1 MDCNKNESVSMQ
13 KGKRIPYLDYA
24 KIVVTFLVVYGH
36 LISTSAPERPYI
48 YAFHMPFFFL
58 VSGLLHKTKG
68 TMAEGIID
76 SFRKL
81 FIPAL
86 FFMAAYRLYQF
97 GWNWLYDDINVAAS
111 FSQFLNDLCL
121 SAKSVLLGDHDNM
134 GNGVCWFL
142 FALFWHKV
150 LMTIWD
156 KKKTL
161 FGVAIIAMLV
171 VLALRM
177 NLLFVGQ
184 ALKNL
189 PFYMVGY
196 QLSNRIYSAIEN
208 MKYPLFVGL
217 SLLIVSGVLTY
228 FNGAVSFLAMSMVG
242 NLPMPLN
249 AVVCYSNAFIASM
262 GMLLICSCF
271 KKEYNWSRQLSM
283 SLLSIV
289 GLQMAFWKSWL
300 IVMGG
305 SIIPVNVFVA
315 IVIMTCCF
323 MIHTLLAQY
332 MPWSVGVIKKK

>member
-1 MDCNKNESVSMQ
+1 MNIISEV
-13 KGKRIPYLDYA
+13 KGVKQRIPYLDYA
-24 KIVVTFLVVYGH
+24 KIAVTFLVVYGH

-68 TMAEGIID
+68 TILEGIID

-81 FIPAL
+81 FVPAL
-86 FFMAAYRLYQF
+86 FFMAVYRLYQF
-97 GWNWLYDDINVAAS
+97 GWNCLYEGINVTAS

-121 SAKSVLLGDHDNM
+121 SAKSVLLGNHDNM

-156 KKKTL
+156 KKKIL
-161 FGVAIIAMLV
+161 LGVAIVAMLG

-196 QLSNRIYSAIEN
+196 LLSNRIYSAIEN
-208 MKYPLFVGL
+208 MKHPLLVGL
-217 SLLIVSGVLTY
+217 SLLIVSGVMTY
-228 FNGAVSFLAMSMVG
+228 FNVAVSFLAMSMVG

-262 GMLLICSCF
+262 GMLLICSYF

-289 GLQMAFWKSWL
+289 GLQMVFWKSWL
-300 IVMGG
+300 IVMGDC
-305 SIIPVNVFVA
+305 IIPINVAIA
-315 IVIMTCCF
+315 IVIMTLCF
-323 MIHTLLAQY
+323 MVHILLTQC